1 MIAIVAIIFA
11 VIIVVSGVVL
21 FGYKGIQRRHAVGLL
36 MQSGL
41 SEIEAKARIQSIA
54 RGTKL
59 PAFANAYQMAGITD
73 GSVIMSADQM
83 QTEAEA
89 QEFAA
94 TYGSDSQQD
103 PNTGFMPSP
112 AVRQVDPAI
121 AEAALAAFAD
131 EPAEPQLLHPHLYLE
146 ESRVECVFAAIC

>member
-1 MIAIVAIIFA
+1 MDTEDIENVLRNEKESIQKINKAIEENPDDIAAIIIA

-41 SEIEAKARIQSIA
+41 SELEAKARIQSIA

-73 GSVIMSADQM
+73 GSVIMSADKM
-83 QTEAEA
+83 L
-89 QEFAA
+89 
-94 TYGSDSQQD
+94 SL
-103 PNTGFMPSP
+103 
-112 AVRQVDPAI
+112 I
-121 AEAALAAFAD
+121 
-131 EPAEPQLLHPHLYLE
+131 H
-146 ESRVECVFAAIC
+146 I

>member
-1 MIAIVAIIFA
+1 
-11 VIIVVSGVVL
+11 
-21 FGYKGIQRRHAVGLL
+21 

-94 TYGSDSQQD
+94 IYGSDSQQD
-103 PNTGFMPSP
+103 PNTGLC
-112 AVRQVDPAI
+112 QV
-121 AEAALAAFAD
+121 L
-131 EPAEPQLLHPHLYLE
+131 QLGRSTRLSLKLL
-146 ESRVECVFAAIC
+146 